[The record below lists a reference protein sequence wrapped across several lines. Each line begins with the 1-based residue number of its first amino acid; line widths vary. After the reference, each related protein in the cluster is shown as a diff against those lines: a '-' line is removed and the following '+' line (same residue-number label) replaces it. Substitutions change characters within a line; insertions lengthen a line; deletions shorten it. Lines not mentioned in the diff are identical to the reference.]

1 MICPTCMAV
10 EALLRSQRVPP
21 RLAKDI
27 AYDPTVVAA
36 DRTIGATAIIKSP
49 IGKKVKRGST
59 AASKKLS
66 RSLKIVNKKARLKS
80 GKLRKGWSQTRIM
93 KTAHK
98 MARK

>member
-10 EALLRSQRVPP
+10 EALLRSQRIPP
-21 RLAKDI
+21 AIAKDI
-27 AYDPTVVAA
+27 AYDSNIKAVDRLAIGTVARVAA
-36 DRTIGATAIIKSP
+36 PKI
-49 IGKKVKRGST
+49 KRGST

-66 RSLKIVNKKARLKS
+66 KSLKQVNKKARLKS
-80 GKLRKGWSQTRIM
+80 SKLRKGWTQSKIM

>member
-10 EALLRSQRVPP
+10 EALLRSQRIPAAIAEDAAYSNPIKVVDRIALGAVVKKAAP
-21 RLAKDI
+21 R
-27 AYDPTVVAA
+27 
-36 DRTIGATAIIKSP
+36 
-49 IGKKVKRGST
+49 VKRGST

-66 RSLKIVNKKARLKS
+66 RSLKQVNQRARLKS
-80 GKLRKGWSQTRIM
+80 GKLRKGWTQSKIM